1 MMAHDLVHKGASLAE
16 LLNGIATVASDV
28 EISDLTLDSRGVTPG
43 ALFLAIPGISSHGLQ
58 YLERALAAGARA
70 VLWEP
75 GPDVDEPELPTGV
88 AGLAIPELR
97 RHLGLIANRFFAA
110 PSAQIRVAGITGT
123 NGKTTCAWLL
133 AQALESSGR
142 RAAYAG
148 TLGFGSPT
156 ALKRTTHTTPDCISV
171 HRELADLKG
180 QGVRFLGME
189 VSSHAL
195 AQGRV
200 DGVHFDTAVFT
211 NLSRDHL
218 DYHKTM
224 DAYAEVKARLLTW
237 PDIRYRIVNMGDA
250 TGRRL
255 AQALAPD
262 VPLTAVW
269 TGVGEYRESSDTFVH
284 ARRVLASNGGLTA
297 EFDSSW
303 GAGRIH
309 SRLIGDF
316 NAENL
321 IAVLGVLLNW
331 ELPLREAVA
340 ALESSAAPA
349 GRMEAFRGRAGQP
362 LAVVDYA
369 HSPDALGKAL
379 RAARRHCRGR
389 LWCVFGCGG
398 DRDPGKRPMMGAIAA
413 ELADQVILTDDNP
426 RTEDPQQIIDAIIEG
441 IPSGEPVR
449 VIRER
454 ARAIAAAI
462 GEAGGD
468 DIVLIAGKGHED
480 YQIYGTTSQPFSD
493 REEVQRLLGGPA

>member
-1 MMAHDLVHKGASLAE
+1 MMAHKVVHNGVSLKE
-16 LLNGIATVASDV
+16 LLSGIATVPSDAV
-28 EISDLTLDSRGVTPG
+28 VTDITLDSRAVTPG
-43 ALFLAIPGISSHGLQ
+43 AAFLACPGISSHGLQ
-58 YLERALAAGARA
+58 YLDGALAAGARV

-75 GPDVDEPELPTGV
+75 QPNVEPPQLPPGV
-88 AGLAIPELR
+88 VGLAIPELR
-97 RHLGLIANRFFAA
+97 GHLGLIANRFFGA
-110 PSAQIRVAGITGT
+110 PSAQLRIAGITGT
-123 NGKTTCAWLL
+123 NGKTTCCWLL

-148 TLGFGSPT
+148 TLGFGAPAS
-156 ALKRTTHTTPDCISV
+156 LRRTTHTTPDCVTV

-200 DGVHFDTAVFT
+200 DGVHFDTVAIT

-218 DYHKTM
+218 DYHRTM

-237 PDIRYRIVNMGDA
+237 PDIHYRVINMGDA

-255 AQALAPD
+255 AEALAPD

-269 TGVGEYRESSDTFVH
+269 TGVGAYRESSDTFVH
-284 ARRVLASNGGLTA
+284 ARRVLAANGGLTL

-303 GAGRIH
+303 GSGAIH

-321 IAVLGVLLNW
+321 IVVLAVLLNW
-331 ELPLREAVA
+331 EVPLREAVA
-340 ALESSAAPA
+340 ALSAAVAPP
-349 GRMEAFRGRAGQP
+349 GRMEAFRGTTGQP

-413 ELADQVILTDDNP
+413 ELADQLIVTDDNP
-426 RTEDPQQIIDAIIEG
+426 RTEDPQAIIDAIIEG
-441 IPSGEPVR
+441 IPSGQPVR

-454 ARAIAAAI
+454 ARAIATAI

-468 DIVLIAGKGHED
+468 DIVVIAGKGHED
-480 YQIYGTTSQPFSD
+480 YQIYGTISQPFSD
-493 REEVQRLLGGPA
+493 RDEVQRLLGGAA